1 MHMHMRQSA
10 CGTGGVP
17 LVMGLTLTPTPTLTL
32 ALVLA
37 LAPTLTQVHTLS
49 TRMGKRGKLIFT
61 ADPNQADR
69 KAANWA
75 STGLLGYATR
85 RIYI

>member
-1 MHMHMRQSA
+1 
-10 CGTGGVP
+10 
-17 LVMGLTLTPTPTLTL
+17 
-32 ALVLA
+32 
-37 LAPTLTQVHTLS
+37 
-49 TRMGKRGKLIFT
+49 MGKSGKLVFT

-85 RIYI
+85 